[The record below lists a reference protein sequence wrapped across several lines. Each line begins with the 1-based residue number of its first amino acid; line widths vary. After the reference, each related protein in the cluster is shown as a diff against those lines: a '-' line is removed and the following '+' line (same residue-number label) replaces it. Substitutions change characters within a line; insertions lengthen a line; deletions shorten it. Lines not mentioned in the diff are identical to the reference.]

1 MYMIDGH
8 VTHALD
14 RLEHTMSNGMNSPTR
29 KHVENTHFLSV
40 VFYRKE

>member
-14 RLEHTMSNGMNSPTR
+14 WLVQTMGGCINFLI
-29 KHVENTHFLSV
+29 ENL
-40 VFYRKE
+40 Y